1 MIDTIAALV
10 AKPAAKWLAGGAVAL
25 LLAGAAV
32 YVTST
37 LRQGGRDAER
47 ADQNARTI
55 KTQEKINDAD
65 ARGPR
70 TPDAVDRRLRDGK
83 F

>member
-1 MIDTIAALV
+1 MMAFLARPI
-10 AKPAAKWLAGGAVAL
+10 AKWLIAGVVAAV
-25 LLAGAAV
+25 LAGAVV
-32 YVTST
+32 YLTGA
-37 LRQGGRDAER
+37 LRQAGRDAER

-55 KTQEKINDAD
+55 QRQETINDAD

-70 TPDAVDRRLRDGK
+70 TPDAVDRRLRDGN

>member
-1 MIDTIAALV
+1 MEFLTKPIAKWIVAGVATIAI
-10 AKPAAKWLAGGAVAL
+10 
-25 LLAGAAV
+25 AGAAV
-32 YVTST
+32 YVTGA

-47 ADQNARTI
+47 ADQGAKTI

-70 TPDAVDRRLRDGK
+70 TPDAVDRRLRDGS

>member
-1 MIDTIAALV
+1 MIEFL
-10 AKPAAKWLAGGAVAL
+10 AKPAAKWILAGVVAIA
-25 LLAGAAV
+25 LAGAAV
-32 YVTST
+32 YITGA

-47 ADQNARTI
+47 ADQGAKTI
-55 KTQEKINDAD
+55 KRQEKINDAD

-70 TPDAVDRRLRDGK
+70 TPDAVDRRLRDGS